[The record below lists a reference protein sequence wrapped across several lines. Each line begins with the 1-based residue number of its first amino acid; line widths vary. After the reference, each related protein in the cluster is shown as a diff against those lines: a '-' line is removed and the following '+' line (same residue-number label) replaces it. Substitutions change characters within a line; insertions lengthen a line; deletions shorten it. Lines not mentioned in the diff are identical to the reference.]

1 MKLHKDDKAFGTL
14 KVYTKRKLPY
24 LIKINKYI
32 SWHST
37 PVIFKT
43 QYETTCT
50 FIIYSINTI
59 YTHHRH
65 SLTSYV
71 EQQEYEG
78 FHSSIEH
85 SSSRP
90 LGTRQN
96 LLSLA
101 HCVGT
106 RSVITRLSAL
116 SGNMLQYGCYSS
128 IYIESNLVHKHLH
141 VNIHIFCFRQ
151 RDRWFKKFWFYFNNT
166 A

>member
-1 MKLHKDDKAFGTL
+1 MSVVVIRHTAVVITAPSLAEKGVACS
-14 KVYTKRKLPY
+14 
-24 LIKINKYI
+24 LIE
-32 SWHST
+32 
-37 PVIFKT
+37 T
-43 QYETTCT
+43 Q
-50 FIIYSINTI
+50 IPDNI
-59 YTHHRH
+59 
-65 SLTSYV
+65 SYV

-151 RDRWFKKFWFYFNNT
+151 RDRWFKKF
-166 A
+166 